1 MSYNKEFANKTT
13 HFDIIKNPDVHEFL
27 KNCHII
33 KNGEEFDK
41 ASILK
46 KFVNIPSCNLIKPEN
61 IIAIDGSYHESSV
74 TDGFPSQ
81 KVGYIKIG
89 SILLKHKELV
99 NLQNETGTISPM
111 EIAKFKNNSSS
122 ITITLPTTYLQYK
135 DCADLQEGFRLS
147 MEESF
152 LTICEENHQELSL
165 YNMLLKLISYLD
177 KNSPEEMSKNGGV
190 MLQKCPSC
198 EFLDVIAKTSSSSS
212 PIVSLCPKCQR
223 RLFITDILRIWEK
236 LEGIS
241 TNEGALSRAMNI
253 IERIV
258 SFNYIRSII
267 ELDKQNYVNSL
278 SNLCIFIDGPLAV
291 FGEPAKFH
299 SSFMKYLNEIN
310 VEMRKAGKSD
320 ILMIGIQ
327 KTGPINDFFGLF
339 KNEIP
344 NGKIFCIDDDFR
356 YKYIKLEKKP
366 TICFGMETYYGQD
379 FVYKNKK
386 GSIIV
391 FSIPYPWDSK
401 GISNFKSKKEDIKNY
416 KNLKVYTDLLDDF
429 DCDLYENSLIP
440 TVLAHKYTAI
450 SLKPGSKIL
459 DLLSRNSIY

>member
-1 MSYNKEFANKTT
+1 MPYNKEFANKTT

-33 KNGEEFDK
+33 KNGEELDK
-41 ASILK
+41 NGILT
-46 KFVNIPSCNLIKPEN
+46 KFVDVPSCNFVNPEN

-99 NLQNETGTISPM
+99 NLQNKTGTISPM

-135 DCADLQEGFRLS
+135 DCVDLQEGFRLS

-152 LTICEENHQELSL
+152 LTICEENNQELSL

-177 KNSPEEMSKNGGV
+177 KNSPEEIFKNNRV

-198 EFLDVIAKTSSSSS
+198 ESPDVISKVSLGSS
-212 PIVSLCPKCQR
+212 PIVSLCPNCQR
-223 RLFITDILRIWEK
+223 RLFVTDILRIWEK

-241 TNEGALSRAMNI
+241 TNEGALSRAMSI

-258 SFNYIRSII
+258 SFNYIRSIV
-267 ELDKQNYVNSL
+267 ESDKQNYVNSL
-278 SNLCIFIDGPLAV
+278 SNLCILIDGPLAV

-320 ILMIGIQ
+320 IFMIGIQ
-327 KTGPINDFFGLF
+327 KTGPINDFFRLF

-356 YKYIKLEKKP
+356 FKYIKLEKKP

-401 GISNFKSKKEDIKNY
+401 GITDFKSKKADIQNY

-450 SLKPGSKIL
+450 SLKPGSKML
-459 DLLSRNSIY
+459 DLLSRNLVY